1 LSHKSGTVIVRMT
14 STEATDP
21 INAVEA
27 EIDVSGKTPEE
38 AAAVIRR
45 VLKKIEQMSSDGD

>member
-1 LSHKSGTVIVRMT
+1 MSHKSGTVIVRMAAA
-14 STEATDP
+14 EADDP
-21 INAVEA
+21 IKSVEA
-27 EIDVSGKTPEE
+27 ELDVSGKTPEE